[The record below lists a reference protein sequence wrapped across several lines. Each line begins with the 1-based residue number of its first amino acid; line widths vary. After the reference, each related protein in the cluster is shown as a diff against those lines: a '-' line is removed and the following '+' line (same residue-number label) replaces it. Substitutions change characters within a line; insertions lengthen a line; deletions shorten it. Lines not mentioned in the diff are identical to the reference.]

1 VLRVGLTGGIAC
13 GKSVVGKML
22 VGEGAQVL
30 EADKLS
36 HQLTRPGTPVYEE
49 VVRRFGRGILR
60 ADGEVDR
67 PSLARIV
74 FNDKARLQELTSITH
89 PAVIKAQEQ
98 WMDDVG
104 RADPHAIAVVEA
116 ALIYE
121 AGLAE
126 HFDKIIVVTCTAQN
140 KLERLSKRMG
150 VDLETARLE
159 MQRRSAAQIPDD
171 EKARRADYVVDNSG
185 DPADTQAQLQEIAA
199 ELRRLANTTGAQ
211 RRSQ

>member
-1 VLRVGLTGGIAC
+1 
-13 GKSVVGKML
+13 M
-22 VGEGAQVL
+22 
-30 EADKLS
+30 
-36 HQLTRPGTPVYEE
+36 RPGTPVYEE